1 MIFVFIFGSSLAPRV
16 NKVQGLKIHLVHS
29 SSENITVAVLRVNL
43 DFPNWKGKQIN
54 RNLKKKTHNVT
65 SWLIKGHEAE
75 MIWMNDFLQVPVW
88 TDTYSLLLPLSIS
101 MTVQLADLDIVTNC
115 YKPTVSL
122 GIWHHGSCAVGVITV
137 RHFGALKGNF
147 FFFYRKQDS

>member
-65 SWLIKGHEAE
+65 S
-75 MIWMNDFLQVPVW
+75 
-88 TDTYSLLLPLSIS
+88 
-101 MTVQLADLDIVTNC
+101 
-115 YKPTVSL
+115 
-122 GIWHHGSCAVGVITV
+122 
-137 RHFGALKGNF
+137 
-147 FFFYRKQDS
+147 